1 MQLSFTF
8 VSTPPLSSP
17 DMRAVTATLWAVA
30 IIVGV
35 PPCSSTIIID
45 LSSKNLSSVPPG
57 LPPSTEFLD
66 LSCNHIHVL
75 HREDFQNTTYL
86 IFLNLSWNA
95 LDVIHPETF
104 HPTPLLKCLDLSHN
118 RLQNLSDQRYLLH
131 TPNLQDLDL
140 AFNEFVTMALG
151 KEFISLKNLKYL
163 SLGADE
169 IRVGDFANIANLSLK
184 CLTLQLHICTTY
196 EEGSL
201 KNVRLHRI
209 RIGMTTNPDTDKA
222 LSMDALLMFTKV
234 ELTGLK
240 GNYTYLPKL
249 LKEQGA
255 VVATTYLYLTNI
267 KTSWVQVTDIIN
279 AVFRSP
285 IAHLTITDIMIS
297 FPPQNETL
305 VSRTSNTKSF
315 SLSRAAVASF
325 LFSQE
330 ALYDFFINMPVENLT
345 LGETSFI
352 HMTCPKAP
360 SPIHQLDFSNCALSD
375 TVFSSVFAQELVEC
389 RNLDQVVT
397 LVMSG
402 NNLKSLHVVSK
413 RLQYMSSLRQLD
425 LSLNS
430 LRYNCRE
437 EKTECFWP
445 QNIIK
450 LDLSSNRLSQD
461 VFGCLP
467 KGLVTLDLQNNQI
480 STVPSVMLKL
490 KSLST
495 LDLSANLLR
504 DLPVCGGFPN
514 LKVLLLRTNIIHA
527 PTVRLLKECPGLET
541 LDVSRNPFICTCA
554 VRRFKQLGA
563 EQVAAED
570 QAIKLLRWPLGY
582 YCSYPR
588 TLKDKTLEEFWLP
601 DISCS
606 VGLLAAAILCPAVA
620 LIVVAL
626 TLCRRFDVPWY
637 LGMIWQ
643 WSRAKHRAR
652 TEQIRP
658 EDLEGV
664 LFHAFVSYSQHDA
677 EWVKG
682 QLLPNLEGSG
692 SALHICH
699 HERDFVPGKTIV
711 ENILRCIERSR
722 RCVFVLSPH
731 FVRSEWCH
739 YELYFAGHQGLI
751 RRSHSVILVL
761 LQPLPQYMI
770 PSKYH
775 QLKAMMAKHTFLEW
789 PQERAKHRLFWANLR
804 AALQADLPNA
814 PIRDMD

>member
-1 MQLSFTF
+1 
-8 VSTPPLSSP
+8 
-17 DMRAVTATLWAVA
+17 MRAMTATLWTVA
-30 IIVGV
+30 MIVGV
-35 PPCSSTIIID
+35 PPCSSIIID

-57 LPPSTEFLD
+57 LPPSTGVLD
-66 LSCNHIHVL
+66 LSCNHIHTL
-75 HREDFQNTTYL
+75 HRDDFQNTTHL
-86 IFLNLSWNA
+86 IFLNLSWNV
-95 LDVIHPETF
+95 LHGIHPETF
-104 HPTPLLKCLDLSHN
+104 HPTPLLEGLDLSHN
-118 RLQNLSDQRYLLH
+118 RLQNLSDQRYLQH

-140 AFNEFVTMALG
+140 AFNKFVTMALG
-151 KEFISLKNLKYL
+151 KEFSSLKNLMYL

-169 IRVGDFANIANLSLK
+169 IRVEDFANIANLTLT
-184 CLTLQLHICTTY
+184 CLTLQLHRYTTY
-196 EEGSL
+196 EKGSL
-201 KNVRLHRI
+201 KNVRLHKI
-209 RIGMTTNPDTDKA
+209 RINMTTNPGTDKV
-222 LSMDALLMFTKV
+222 LSVDALLMFTKV
-234 ELTGLK
+234 DLTGLK
-240 GNYTYLPKL
+240 GNYTYLPEL

-255 VVATTYLYLTNI
+255 VTTTHLYLTDV
-267 KTSWVQVTDIIN
+267 KTSWGQVTDTIN
-279 AVFRSP
+279 AVFHSP
-285 IAHLTITDIMIS
+285 IAHLTVTDIMIS
-297 FPPQNETL
+297 IPPHNETL
-305 VSRTSNTKSF
+305 VSRTSNTQSF
-315 SLSRAAVASF
+315 SLSRAKVASF

-330 ALYDFFINMPVENLT
+330 ALYNFLINMPVENLDI
-345 LGETSFI
+345 GESSFI

-360 SPIHQLDFSNCALSD
+360 SRIHQLDFSNCALSD
-375 TVFSSVFAQELVEC
+375 TVFSSVVSQETVEC

-402 NNLKSLHVVSK
+402 NNLKSLQVLSK

-430 LRYNCRE
+430 LRYNSRE
-437 EKTECFWP
+437 ENKECFWP

-467 KGLVTLDLQNNQI
+467 KGIVTLNLQNNQI

-514 LKVLLLRTNIIHA
+514 LKVLLLRKNIIHA
-527 PTVRLLKECPGLET
+527 PTVRLLKECPWLEK

-554 VRRFKQLGA
+554 VRSFKQLGA
-563 EQVAAED
+563 EQVASED
-570 QAIKLLRWPLGY
+570 QAIKLLHWPLGY

-620 LIVVAL
+620 LIVGVL

-739 YELYFAGHQGLI
+739 YELYFAGHQGLTCAT
-751 RRSHSVILVL
+751 RSVILVL
-761 LQPLPQYMI
+761 LQPLPRYMI

-789 PQERAKHRLFWANLR
+789 PQDRAKHRLFWANLR

-814 PIRDMD
+814 PVRDMD